1 MIFYFVLKEFN
12 GKDKNRQMARKEEVE
27 EKEEEEEEVEEKEE
41 EGEEQD
47 ES

>member
-12 GKDKNRQMARKEEVE
+12 GKDKNRQMAREEK
-27 EKEEEEEEVEEKEE
+27 EKEEEEEEEKEE
-41 EGEEQD
+41 KEEQD